1 MITKLPTEL
10 KRGDLLYVDDG
21 GPPPEVLTVVHER
34 RLVEYGLSMRVMNVP
49 VVCCRGGDR
58 MAARPGVPIRMH
70 EQ

>member
-21 GPPPEVLTVVHER
+21 TSLEVLSVVRER
-34 RLVEYGLSMRVMNVP
+34 RMVSYGASMRVVNVP

-58 MAARPGVPIRMH
+58 LETRPGVPIRMYT
-70 EQ
+70 